1 MTSLLVRLFVKD
13 HQNTKDPKVRQRYG
27 ILGGSVGIMCNVLLC
42 IAKLAAGTL
51 TGSVSITADAFNNLS
66 DAGSS
71 AVTVLGFKLSGKK
84 PDQRHP
90 FGYGR
95 AEYVAGL
102 IISFLILMVGVEL
115 IKSSVDKIMH
125 PEILSFS
132 WISAGI
138 LVLSILVKLWL
149 ALFNR
154 KLGQTIQSKT
164 VEAASMDS
172 LSDMIATGAVL
183 LSLILSPVLQLP
195 LDGYMGIVVALFV
208 LWAGISIARDTLS
221 LLLGQAPDPELVQ
234 DIEAMLLSYDMIS
247 GVHDLII
254 HNYGPGRIIASVHA
268 EVPCDC
274 NILAAHEVI
283 DQAERDISAALN
295 ITLVVHLDPIV
306 TDDSR
311 INHLKQ
317 HVLSAVH
324 EVDERL
330 SVHDFRVVDGENRV
344 NLVFDVVVPFQFD
357 LTDDQL
363 LEQISA
369 KLSALNPIYHV
380 VIDFDRSYV

>member
-221 LLLGQAPDPELVQ
+221 PLLGQAPDPELVQ